1 MIAKLSAWLGRIAKG
16 WLVLIFFVAD
26 GVFSAVVMPGAQ
38 AQLEAHSG
46 GVGPLDLTF
55 FLPIDKVLAAIVSY
69 GTAGR
74 SLYATIELTADII
87 YPIIYTCF
95 FSLLMTFLL
104 QHAFDKDSK
113 LQRLNVLPFGAWL
126 FDMLEN
132 ACILT
137 LLFSFPAQSALVA
150 GALSLMNG
158 IKWLFAGASILT
170 ILVALGAWVYKKIT
184 QVK

>member
-26 GVFSAVVMPGAQ
+26 GVFSAVIMPGAQ
-38 AQLEAHSG
+38 ARLEALSG

-55 FLPIDKVLAAIVSY
+55 FPSVEQVLAAVAAY
-69 GTAGR
+69 GVDGR
-74 SLYATIELTADII
+74 ALYATIELTADIV
-87 YPIIYTCF
+87 YPIVYTFF

-104 QHAFDKDSK
+104 QRAFDKDSK

-137 LLFSFPAQSALVA
+137 LLFSFPTQSALVA